1 MSVTFRELGGSPVEQ
16 YDAGGFSARRE
27 FLIAWE
33 DRDAFAVEV
42 LGEAAATGGQTGTTY
57 PGKNAARAVRIGF
70 QPVDPE
76 HPDNQELTQLAAGLN
91 GYSGSF
97 AKAVVEYGTLTPRDR
112 LDGPENESGTHITY
126 AMSHAVGDAT
136 VRPGGWQWEDN
147 SQAISTY
154 YKLSKR
160 VPVTVHYLTWHN
172 VINPPWTAIHQLQG
186 TTNDAVFLG
195 CPAGTVLF
203 DGAEAEKT
211 FRAGAATVEP
221 SFAWTIKYLFR
232 EHSIKYAGSI
242 YGWNHI
248 YRESPPGW
256 VKITNGTGHLY
267 DSGDFDALFVSETP

>member
-1 MSVTFRELGGSPVEQ
+1 MPVAFKELGGSPLEQ

-42 LGEAAATGGQTGTTY
+42 LGEATASGGRNATAY
-57 PGKNAARAVRIGF
+57 PGKNAACALRVSF

-76 HPDNQELTQLAAGLN
+76 QPDSQELGQLAVGLN
-91 GYSGSF
+91 DYSGSF
-97 AKAVVEYGTLTPRDR
+97 AKAIVEYGTLTPRDR
-112 LDGPENESGTHITY
+112 LDGPENEAGTHITY

-136 VRPGGWQWEDN
+136 VRPGGWLWEDN

-160 VPVTVHYLTWHN
+160 VPVSVHYLTWHN
-172 VINPPWTAIHQLQG
+172 VVNPPWTAIHQLQG
-186 TTNDAVFLG
+186 KTNDAAFLG

-211 FRAGAATVEP
+211 FRAGAAAVEP
-221 SFAWTIKYLFR
+221 SFAWTLKYLFR
-232 EHSIKYAGSI
+232 EHSIKSAGSV

-256 VKITNGTGHLY
+256 VKITNGTGYLY
-267 DSGDFDALFVSETP
+267 DAGDFGALFVSESS